1 MRKIVSGGAD
11 RSYGIQVAK
20 LAGVP
25 DPVIERA
32 KVICEELER
41 ANMSNLAA
49 NLPEIPSQHK
59 AKTKKPDDVDLTQMS
74 LFDTVKDDDIIEE
87 IREIDLT
94 NMTPFE
100 AMNKLYEIQNKIKNR
115 W

>member
-1 MRKIVSGGAD
+1 M
-11 RSYGIQVAK
+11 
-20 LAGVP
+20 
-25 DPVIERA
+25 IERA
-32 KVICEELER
+32 KAICEELEQ
-41 ANMSNLAA
+41 ANMSNLTA
-49 NLPEIPSQHK
+49 NLSDIPVQHK
-59 AKTKKPDDVDLTQMS
+59 AKKKQPDDVDLSQMS

-100 AMNKLYEIQNKIKNR
+100 AMNKLYEIQNKIRNR

>member
-1 MRKIVSGGAD
+1 
-11 RSYGIQVAK
+11 
-20 LAGVP
+20 
-25 DPVIERA
+25 
-32 KVICEELER
+32 
-41 ANMSNLAA
+41 MSNLVA
-49 NLPEIPSQHK
+49 NLPEIPAQHK
-59 AKTKKPDDVDLTQMS
+59 AKQKQPDDVDLAQMS